1 MLTYVL
7 RRCLLAIPVLIG
19 VSALS
24 FGLLHFVPGD
34 PVEIMLGDQANTG
47 DKEALRRELGLD
59 RPLGEQMASYFS
71 GLTRLDLGRSLQ
83 SRRPV
88 ADEIAERIPAT
99 IELTLMA
106 MAIALFI
113 GIPFGVLAAVGR
125 SSASRH
131 TWIDRAATAFGLIG
145 MSTPGFW
152 LGPMLIL
159 LFAIQLDWLPVSER
173 GGLEHAVLPAL
184 TLSFGLAAILTQVTR
199 ASMLEV
205 VREEFVTVARAKG
218 ASPIRLWFKHALAN
232 AMMPIITII
241 GLQFGA
247 LLTGTV
253 IVETIFDWPGVG
265 TLLFQS
271 IQQRNYPLVQGC
283 VLFIAFTYVGVNLLT
298 DLAYAVANP
307 KVRLS

>member
-1 MLTYVL
+1 MFNYVL
-7 RRCLLAIPVLIG
+7 RRILIALPVLVG

-24 FGLLHFVPGD
+24 FSLLHFVPGD
-34 PVEIMLGDQANTG
+34 PVDIMLGDQATSA
-47 DKEALRRELGLD
+47 DKEVLRRELGLD
-59 RPLGEQMASYFS
+59 RPFRAQLTSYFT
-71 GLTRLDLGRSLQ
+71 GLVQLDLGVSLH
-83 SRRPV
+83 SRRAV
-88 ADEIAERIPAT
+88 WDEIAERVPAT
-99 IELTLMA
+99 FELTLVA
-106 MAIALFI
+106 MLIALGI
-113 GIPFGVLAAVGR
+113 GIPLGVLASVY
-125 SSASRH
+125 RH
-131 TWIDRAATAFGLIG
+131 GIFEKLAMLYGLIG

-159 LFAIQLDWLPVSER
+159 LFAIKLDWLPVSER
-173 GGLEHAVLPAL
+173 GGLQHVILPAM
-184 TLSFGLAAILTQVTR
+184 TLALSLSAILTQVTR
-199 ASMLEV
+199 ASMIEV
-205 VREEFVTVARAKG
+205 VREDFVNVARAKG
-218 ASPIRLWFKHALAN
+218 SGPLRLWFKHALAN

-283 VLFIAFTYVGVNLLT
+283 VLFIAFTYVAVNLLT
-298 DLAYAVANP
+298 DLAYAAANP

>member
-1 MLTYVL
+1 MFTYVL
-7 RRCLLAIPVLIG
+7 RRMLAALPVLVG
-19 VSALS
+19 VSLLS
-24 FGLLHFVPGD
+24 FSLLHFVPGD
-34 PVEIMLGDQANTG
+34 PVDIMLGDQASAT
-47 DKEALRRELGLD
+47 DKVALRKELGLD
-59 RPLGEQMASYFS
+59 QPFS
-71 GLTRLDLGRSLQ
+71 AQLAGFFTGLVQLDLGKSMQ

-88 ADEIAERIPAT
+88 VEEIAERIPAT
-99 IELTLMA
+99 IELTLVA
-106 MAIALFI
+106 MLLALLV
-113 GIPFGVLAAVGR
+113 GIPLGVVAAVYR
-125 SSASRH
+125 N
-131 TWIDRAATAFGLIG
+131 TIIERAILLFGLIG

-159 LFAIQLDWLPVSER
+159 LFAINLDWLPVSER
-173 GGLEHAVLPAL
+173 GGFEHVILPAM
-184 TLSFGLAAILTQVTR
+184 TLALGLAAILTQVTR
-199 ASMLEV
+199 ASMIEV
-205 VREEFVTVARAKG
+205 VREDFVTVARAKG
-218 ASPIRLWFKHALAN
+218 AGPIRLWFKHALAN

-283 VLFIAFTYVGVNLLT
+283 VLFIAFTYVAVNLLT
-298 DLAYAVANP
+298 DLAYAFANP

>member
-1 MLTYVL
+1 MLTYVI
-7 RRCLLAIPVLIG
+7 RRLLLALPVLVG

-24 FGLLHFVPGD
+24 FSLLHFVPGD
-34 PVEIMLGDQANTG
+34 PVDIMLGDQATAA
-47 DKEALRRELGLD
+47 DKDVLRRELGLD
-59 RPLGEQMASYFS
+59 RPFSDQMASYFK
-71 GLTRLDLGRSLQ
+71 GLVKLDLGTSLH

-88 ADEIAERIPAT
+88 WEEIAERVPAT
-99 IELTLMA
+99 FELT
-106 MAIALFI
+106 AIAMLIALGI
-113 GIPFGVLAAVGR
+113 GIPLGVLASVY
-125 SSASRH
+125 RH
-131 TWIDRAATAFGLIG
+131 TLFEKFTLLYGLLG

-159 LFAIQLDWLPVSER
+159 LFAINLDWLPVSER
-173 GGLEHAVLPAL
+173 GGPEHVILPAL
-184 TLSFGLAAILTQVTR
+184 TLALSLSAILTQVTR
-199 ASMLEV
+199 ASMIEV
-205 VREEFVTVARAKG
+205 VREDYVNVARAKG
-218 ASPIRLWFKHALAN
+218 SGPLRLWFKHALAN

-283 VLFIAFTYVGVNLLT
+283 VLFIAFTYVAVNLLT
-298 DLAYAVANP
+298 DLAYAAANP

>member
-7 RRCLLAIPVLIG
+7 RRILMALPVLVG

-24 FGLLHFVPGD
+24 FSLLHFVPGD
-34 PVEIMLGDQANTG
+34 PVDIMLGDQASAA
-47 DKEALRRELGLD
+47 DKTALRRELGLD
-59 RPLGEQMASYFS
+59 QPFSVQIAGYFT
-71 GLTRLDLGRSLQ
+71 GLVKLDLGQSLQ

-88 ADEIAERIPAT
+88 SEEIAERIPAT
-99 IELTLMA
+99 IELTMVA
-106 MAIALFI
+106 MCIALMI
-113 GIPFGVLAAVGR
+113 GIPLGVLAAVYR
-125 SSASRH
+125 NSIIERFALL
-131 TWIDRAATAFGLIG
+131 FGLIG

-159 LFAIQLDWLPVSER
+159 LFAIKLDWFPVSER
-173 GGLEHAVLPAL
+173 GGFEHVVLPAL
-184 TLSFGLAAILTQVTR
+184 TLAMGLAAILTQVTR
-199 ASMLEV
+199 ASMIEV
-205 VREEFVTVARAKG
+205 VREDFVNVARAKG
-218 ASPIRLWFKHALAN
+218 AGPVRLWFKHALAN
-232 AMMPIITII
+232 AMMPIITIL

-283 VLFIAFTYVGVNLLT
+283 VLFIAFTYVVVNLLT

>member
-1 MLTYVL
+1 MFNYVL
-7 RRCLLAIPVLIG
+7 RRILVALPVLLG

-24 FGLLHFVPGD
+24 FSLLHFVPGD
-34 PVEIMLGDQANTG
+34 PVDIMLGDQATAA
-47 DKEALRRELGLD
+47 DKDVLRRELGLD
-59 RPLGEQMASYFS
+59 QPFKAQLTGYFA
-71 GLTRLDLGRSLQ
+71 GLVKLDLGKSLH

-88 ADEIAERIPAT
+88 WDEIAERVPAT
-99 IELTLMA
+99 FELTFVA
-106 MAIALFI
+106 MLIALGI
-113 GIPFGVLAAVGR
+113 GIPLGVLAAVY
-125 SSASRH
+125 RH
-131 TWIDRAATAFGLIG
+131 GVFEKLAMLYGLIG

-159 LFAIQLDWLPVSER
+159 LFAIKLDWLPVSER
-173 GGLEHAVLPAL
+173 GGLQHVILPAM
-184 TLSFGLAAILTQVTR
+184 TLALSLSAILTQVTR
-199 ASMLEV
+199 ASMIEV
-205 VREEFVTVARAKG
+205 VREDFVNVARAKG
-218 ASPIRLWFKHALAN
+218 SGPIRLWFKHALAN

-283 VLFIAFTYVGVNLLT
+283 VLFIAFTYVAVNLLT
-298 DLAYAVANP
+298 DLAYAAANP

>member
-1 MLTYVL
+1 MFTYVL
-7 RRCLLAIPVLIG
+7 RRILSALPVLVG

-24 FGLLHFVPGD
+24 FSLLHFVPGD
-34 PVEIMLGDQANTG
+34 PVDIMLGDQASAA
-47 DKEALRRELGLD
+47 DKTLLRKELGLD
-59 RPLGEQMASYFS
+59 QPFAAQLAGYFT
-71 GLTRLDLGRSLQ
+71 GLVKLDLGVSMQ
-83 SRRPV
+83 SRRAV

-99 IELTLMA
+99 IELTLFA
-106 MAIALFI
+106 MLIALCV
-113 GIPFGVLAAVGR
+113 GIPLGVLAAVYRNTIIERG
-125 SSASRH
+125 ALL
-131 TWIDRAATAFGLIG
+131 FGLIG

-159 LFAIQLDWLPVSER
+159 LFAIKLDWLPVSER
-173 GGLEHAVLPAL
+173 GGFEHVILPAM
-184 TLSFGLAAILTQVTR
+184 TLALGLAAILTQVTR
-199 ASMLEV
+199 ASMIEV
-205 VREEFVTVARAKG
+205 VREDFVNVARAKG
-218 ASPIRLWFKHALAN
+218 AGPMRLWFKHALAN

-283 VLFIAFTYVGVNLLT
+283 VLFIAFTYVAVNLIT
-298 DLAYAVANP
+298 DLAYAIANP

>member
-7 RRCLLAIPVLIG
+7 RRILLALPVLVG

-24 FGLLHFVPGD
+24 FSLLHFVPGD
-34 PVEIMLGDQANTG
+34 PVDIMLGDQASAA
-47 DKEALRRELGLD
+47 DKTLLRKELGLD
-59 RPLGEQMASYFS
+59 RPFATQMAGFFT
-71 GLTRLDLGRSLQ
+71 GLVQLDLGKSLG

-88 ADEIAERIPAT
+88 AEEIAERIPAT
-99 IELTLMA
+99 FELTFVA
-106 MAIALFI
+106 MLIALSV
-113 GIPFGVLAAVGR
+113 GIPLGVLAAVFRGTIIER
-125 SSASRH
+125 GAML
-131 TWIDRAATAFGLIG
+131 FGLVG

-159 LFAIQLDWLPVSER
+159 FFAIKLDWLPVSER
-173 GGLEHAVLPAL
+173 GGFEHAILPAL
-184 TLSFGLAAILTQVTR
+184 TLSLGLAAILTQVTR

-205 VREEFVTVARAKG
+205 VREDFINVARAKG
-218 ASPIRLWFKHALAN
+218 AGPTRLWFKHALAN

-283 VLFIAFTYVGVNLLT
+283 VLFIAFTYVAVNLIT
-298 DLAYAVANP
+298 DLAYAAANP

>member
-1 MLTYVL
+1 MLTYVI
-7 RRCLLAIPVLIG
+7 RRLVLALPVLVG

-24 FGLLHFVPGD
+24 FSLLHFVPGD
-34 PVEIMLGDQANTG
+34 PVDIMLGDQATAT
-47 DKEALRRELGLD
+47 DKEVLRRELGLD
-59 RPLGEQMASYFS
+59 RPFGEQMTSYFS
-71 GLTRLDLGRSLQ
+71 GLVKLDLGTSLH

-88 ADEIAERIPAT
+88 WEEIAERIPAT
-99 IELTLMA
+99 FELTIVA
-106 MAIALFI
+106 MFLALGV
-113 GIPFGVLAAVGR
+113 GIPLGVLASVY
-125 SSASRH
+125 RH
-131 TWIDRAATAFGLIG
+131 TVFEKFTLLYGLLG

-159 LFAIQLDWLPVSER
+159 LFAINLDWLPVSER
-173 GGLEHAVLPAL
+173 GGIEHVILPAM
-184 TLSFGLAAILTQVTR
+184 TLALSLSAILTQVTR
-199 ASMLEV
+199 ASMIEV
-205 VREEFVTVARAKG
+205 VREDFVNVARAKG
-218 ASPIRLWFKHALAN
+218 SGPLRLWFKHALAN

-283 VLFIAFTYVGVNLLT
+283 VLFIAFTYVAVNLLT
-298 DLAYAVANP
+298 DLAYAAANP

>member
-1 MLTYVL
+1 MLNYVL
-7 RRCLLAIPVLIG
+7 RRILIALPVLFG

-24 FGLLHFVPGD
+24 FSLLHFVPGD
-34 PVEIMLGDQANTG
+34 PVDIMLGDQAAAA
-47 DKEALRRELGLD
+47 DKEVLRRELGLD
-59 RPLGEQMASYFS
+59 RPFRAQFTGYFV
-71 GLTRLDLGRSLQ
+71 GLVQLDLGKSLH

-88 ADEIAERIPAT
+88 WDEIAERVPAT
-99 IELTLMA
+99 FELTMVA
-106 MAIALFI
+106 MLIALGI
-113 GIPFGVLAAVGR
+113 GIPLGVLASVY
-125 SSASRH
+125 RH
-131 TWIDRAATAFGLIG
+131 GVFEKFTLAYGLIG

-159 LFAIQLDWLPVSER
+159 LFAIKLDWLPVSER
-173 GGLEHAVLPAL
+173 GGLQHVILPAL
-184 TLSFGLAAILTQVTR
+184 TLALSLSAILTQITR
-199 ASMLEV
+199 ASMIEV
-205 VREEFVTVARAKG
+205 VREDFVNVARAKG
-218 ASPIRLWFKHALAN
+218 SGPIRLWFKHALAN

-283 VLFIAFTYVGVNLLT
+283 VLFIAFTYVAVNLLT
-298 DLAYAVANP
+298 DLAYAAANP

>member
-1 MLTYVL
+1 MLTYVI
-7 RRCLLAIPVLIG
+7 RRLLLALPVLVG

-24 FGLLHFVPGD
+24 FSLLHFVPGD
-34 PVEIMLGDQANTG
+34 PVDIMLGDQATAA
-47 DKEALRRELGLD
+47 DKDVLRRELGLD
-59 RPLGEQMASYFS
+59 RPFGDQMASYFK
-71 GLTRLDLGRSLQ
+71 GLVKLDLGTSLH

-88 ADEIAERIPAT
+88 WEEIAERVPAT
-99 IELTLMA
+99 FELT
-106 MAIALFI
+106 AIAMLIALGI
-113 GIPFGVLAAVGR
+113 GIPLGVLASVY
-125 SSASRH
+125 RH
-131 TWIDRAATAFGLIG
+131 TLFEKFTLLYGLLG

-159 LFAIQLDWLPVSER
+159 LFAINLDWLPVSER
-173 GGLEHAVLPAL
+173 GGLEHVILPAL
-184 TLSFGLAAILTQVTR
+184 TLALSLSAILTQVTR
-199 ASMLEV
+199 ASMIEV
-205 VREEFVTVARAKG
+205 VREDYVNVARAKG
-218 ASPIRLWFKHALAN
+218 SGPLRLWFKHALAN

-283 VLFIAFTYVGVNLLT
+283 VLFIAFTYVAVNLLT
-298 DLAYAVANP
+298 DLAYAAANP

>member
-1 MLTYVL
+1 MLTYVI
-7 RRCLLAIPVLIG
+7 RRLLLALPVLVG

-24 FGLLHFVPGD
+24 FSLLHFVPGD
-34 PVEIMLGDQANTG
+34 PVDIMLGDQATAA
-47 DKEALRRELGLD
+47 DKDVLRMELGLD
-59 RPLGEQMASYFS
+59 RPFSDQMASYFK
-71 GLTRLDLGRSLQ
+71 GLVKLDLGTSLH

-88 ADEIAERIPAT
+88 WEEIAERVPAT
-99 IELTLMA
+99 FELT
-106 MAIALFI
+106 AIAMLIALGI
-113 GIPFGVLAAVGR
+113 GIPLGVLASVY
-125 SSASRH
+125 RH
-131 TWIDRAATAFGLIG
+131 TLFEKFTLLYGLLG

-159 LFAIQLDWLPVSER
+159 LFAINLDWLPVSER
-173 GGLEHAVLPAL
+173 GGPEHVILPAL
-184 TLSFGLAAILTQVTR
+184 TLALSLSAILTQVTR
-199 ASMLEV
+199 ASMIEV
-205 VREEFVTVARAKG
+205 VREDYVNVARAKG
-218 ASPIRLWFKHALAN
+218 SGPLRLWFKHALAN

-283 VLFIAFTYVGVNLLT
+283 VLFIAFTYVAVNLLT
-298 DLAYAVANP
+298 DLAYAAANP